1 MGRRRVNI
9 SLPKGWGE
17 LSEAQLRFLFNAMLA
32 VDRATRN
39 VRFDSREDYIEQ
51 SAAQVR
57 LLCFLDWSGIE
68 PVCPYGSGYL
78 LRREGLEFALPF
90 GTLASAASA
99 LSWISELPPEPV
111 RISRVDGA
119 EAVPADLASDFSFDN
134 WLSCETMWQA
144 YQASPDD
151 SILVAMAE
159 ILYRKPG
166 IKPDPAET
174 LGVFYWW
181 AGVKNMV
188 SAMFPNFFKLADSSG
203 ESSEGPDYD
212 SMRRN
217 MDSQIRALTKG
228 DITKEKEVLGLN
240 ALRALTE
247 LDAQAREFDE
257 LNRKYPSK

>member
-1 MGRRRVNI
+1 MGRPRVNI
-9 SLPKGWGE
+9 SLPKGWCK

-32 VDRATRN
+32 VDRSTRN

-57 LLCFLDWSGIE
+57 LLCFLDWSGVE

-78 LRREGLEFALPF
+78 LRRNGLEFELSF
-90 GTLASAASA
+90 EVLADAAA
-99 LSWISELPPEPV
+99 RLSWISELPPEPV

-188 SAMFPNFFKLADSSG
+188 SAMFPDFFKPTSAADG
-203 ESSEGPDYD
+203 AAPADFD
-212 SMRRN
+212 TMRRN
-217 MDSQIRALTKG
+217 MDAQLRALTKG

-257 LNRKYPSK
+257 LNRKYPSR

>member
-1 MGRRRVNI
+1 MARRIDI
-9 SLPKGWGE
+9 SLPTGWGE
-17 LSEAQLRFLFNAMLA
+17 LSEEQLRFLFNAMLS
-32 VDRATRN
+32 VDRSTRN
-39 VRFDSREDYIEQ
+39 ISFLSREDYIEQ

-68 PVCPYGSGYL
+68 PVCPYGSGFL
-78 LRREGLEFALPF
+78 LRRNGLEFELSF
-90 GTLASAASA
+90 EVLADAASR
-99 LSWISELPPEPV
+99 LSWISELPQEPV

-119 EAVPADLASDFSFDN
+119 EAVPADIASGFSFDS
-134 WLSCETMWQA
+134 WLSCETLWQA
-144 YQASPDD
+144 YQSAQDD
-151 SILVAMAE
+151 GLLVIMAE

-166 IKPDPAET
+166 IRPDPAET

-228 DITKEKEVLGLN
+228 DITKEKEVL
-240 ALRALTE
+240 ALDAIRALTE
-247 LDAQAREFDE
+247 LDAQAREYDE

>member
-1 MGRRRVNI
+1 MGRRRVNV

-17 LSEAQLRFLFNAMLA
+17 LSEAQLRFLFNAMLS

-39 VRFDSREDYIEQ
+39 VRFASREDYVEQ

-57 LLCFLDWSGIE
+57 LLCFLGWSGIE

-78 LRREGLEFALPF
+78 LRREGLEFALSF
-90 GTLASAASA
+90 GILASAASA

-144 YQASPDD
+144 YQSSPDD

-188 SAMFPNFFKLADSSG
+188 SAMFPDFFKPTSAADG
-203 ESSEGPDYD
+203 AAPADFD

-217 MDSQIRALTKG
+217 MDAQLRALTKG